1 MKFSNTYIQN
11 VKRSLWNFLLWMMG
25 YYRADRHVMLPTDFQ
40 YPLPAGSFNPN
51 QASAVWIG
59 HSTYLLQFDGI
70 SILTDPIWSKRC
82 SPLKFIGPKRKQAP
96 AFSLD
101 TLPKIN
107 IVLISHNHY
116 DHLDRAT
123 VMKLNRDHPG
133 ILWIVPKGLKSWF
146 EKRKIKNVYEIG
158 WHESLELQNDGRKI
172 EISGVPTQH
181 FSGRTLRDLN
191 KTGWNGYV
199 VKITGSPTKTF
210 YFVGDTGYNEYD
222 FKEIGK
228 KFPSIDLSLIPIGAY
243 SPREFMKHVH
253 VSPEEAVI
261 IHEEVGSKLSLATH
275 WKTFHLSEEPL
286 LQPPFDLHLAMKKKG
301 LSNFYAVEPGY
312 YVNW

>member
-1 MKFSNTYIQN
+1 MKFSNTYTRD
-11 VKRSLWNFLLWMMG
+11 VKRRFWNFILWMMG
-25 YYRADRHVMLPTDFQ
+25 YYRVDKHEHPPVDFQ
-40 YPLPAGSFNPN
+40 YPIPEGSFNHDA
-51 QASAVWIG
+51 ASAVWIG
-59 HSTYLLQFDGI
+59 HSTYLIQYDGI
-70 SILTDPIWSKRC
+70 AILTDPIWSNRC
-82 SPLKFIGPKRKQAP
+82 SPLSFVGPKRHHEP
-96 AFSLD
+96 ALEEEN
-101 TLPKIN
+101 LPKIN

-123 VMKLNRDHPG
+123 VMKLSRKHPDL
-133 ILWIVPKGLKSWF
+133 LWIVPKGVKRWF

-158 WHESLELQNDGRKI
+158 WHESLEFQSDGRKI
-172 EISGVPTQH
+172 EISGVPAQH

-199 VKITGSPTKTF
+199 VKITGSPSKTF
-210 YFVGDTGYNEYD
+210 YFVGDTGYNEFD

-253 VSPEEAVI
+253 VSPVEAAI
-261 IHEEVGSKLSLATH
+261 IHQEVGSRLSLAMH

-286 LQPPFDLHLAMKKKG
+286 LLPPYDLHLAMKEKG
-301 LSNFYAVEPGY
+301 LSNFYAVEPGF